1 MKHLKI
7 YSIMLVLGLLVGACK
22 TEMVEPID
30 LNALETGGYIRTV
43 SPYPVSASSFT
54 FKTSALST
62 SKMEFLA
69 EAITPNFGALFSS
82 YDLVIKF
89 VDATPANGTKTTS
102 QVALKSI
109 PASSFTKDPTSG
121 YPRATISVSASEAL
135 TATKLTASDISVGDS
150 FEITG
155 TMKLTNGKT
164 FTNTNTGPNITGG
177 AFYSSPFFYK
187 VNVIQ

>member
-1 MKHLKI
+1 
-7 YSIMLVLGLLVGACK
+7 
-22 TEMVEPID
+22 MVEPID

-43 SPYPVSASSFT
+43 SPYPVSSSSFT
-54 FKTSALST
+54 FKTSSQPVKWSFWQRRLHPTLGS
-62 SKMEFLA
+62 FFILR
-69 EAITPNFGALFSS
+69 FGN
-82 YDLVIKF
+82 KF
-89 VDATPANGTKTTS
+89 VDATPANGTKTTA
-102 QVALKSI
+102 QVTLKSI

-150 FEITG
+150 FEVTG

-164 FTNTNTGPNITGG
+164 YTNTNTGPNITGG

>member
-7 YSIMLVLGLLVGACK
+7 YSILLVLGLLVGACK
-22 TEMVEPID
+22 TEMIEPID

-43 SPYPVSASSFT
+43 SPYPVSSSSFT
-54 FKTSALST
+54 YKVSAIAT

-69 EAITPNFGALFSS
+69 EAVTPNFGALFSS

-89 VDATPANGTKTTS
+89 VDATPANGTKTTA
-102 QVALKSI
+102 QLTLKSI

-121 YPRATISVSASEAL
+121 YPRATIAITATEAL
-135 TATKLTASDISVGDS
+135 AATKLAASDISVGDS

-155 TMKLTNGKT
+155 TMKLTNGQSY
-164 FTNTNTGPNITGG
+164 TNTNTGPNITGG

>member
-1 MKHLKI
+1 
-7 YSIMLVLGLLVGACK
+7 MLVLGLLVGACK

-69 EAITPNFGALFSS
+69 EAITPTLGLFSS
-82 YDLVIKF
+82 YDLVIKVCRCNSCQWYQNYGSGCF
-89 VDATPANGTKTTS
+89 EEY
-102 QVALKSI
+102 
-109 PASSFTKDPTSG
+109 SSFKFYKDPTSG

-164 FTNTNTGPNITGG
+164 YTNTNTGPNITGG

>member
-1 MKHLKI
+1 
-7 YSIMLVLGLLVGACK
+7 
-22 TEMVEPID
+22 
-30 LNALETGGYIRTV
+30 
-43 SPYPVSASSFT
+43 
-54 FKTSALST
+54 
-62 SKMEFLA
+62 
-69 EAITPNFGALFSS
+69 
-82 YDLVIKF
+82 
-89 VDATPANGTKTTS
+89 
-102 QVALKSI
+102 LKSI

-150 FEITG
+150 FEVTG

>member
-1 MKHLKI
+1 MKHFKI
-7 YSIMLVLGLLVGACK
+7 YSILLVLGLLVGACK
-22 TEMVEPID
+22 TEMIEPID

-43 SPYPVSASSFT
+43 SPYPVSSSSFT
-54 FKTSALST
+54 YKVSAIAT

-69 EAITPNFGALFSS
+69 EAVTPNSGALFSS

-89 VDATPANGTKTTS
+89 VDATPANGTKTTA
-102 QVALKSI
+102 QLTLKSI
-109 PASSFTKDPTSG
+109 PASSFTKDPSSG
-121 YPRATISVSASEAL
+121 YPRATIAITATEAL
-135 TATKLTASDISVGDS
+135 AATKLATTDISVGDS
-150 FEITG
+150 FEVTG

-164 FTNTNTGPNITGG
+164 YTISNTGPNITGG

>member
-7 YSIMLVLGLLVGACK
+7 YSILLVLGLLVGACK
-22 TEMVEPID
+22 TEMIEPID

-43 SPYPVSASSFT
+43 SPYPVSSSSFT
-54 FKTSALST
+54 YKVSAIAT

-69 EAITPNFGALFSS
+69 EAVTPNFGALFSS

-89 VDATPANGTKTTS
+89 VDATPANGIKTTA
-102 QVALKSI
+102 QLTLKSI
-109 PASSFTKDPTSG
+109 AASSFTKDPTSG
-121 YPRATISVSASEAL
+121 YPRATIAITAAEAL
-135 TATKLTASDISVGDS
+135 AATKLTASDISVGDS

-155 TMKLTNGKT
+155 TMKLTNGKSY
-164 FTNTNTGPNITGG
+164 TNTNTGPNITGG